1 MNDLRTRLAA
11 ALQRASHRIAGRHVY
26 LSTGCLHHDHD
37 YCQNMTGMQGT
48 KRPGLCKHCD
58 ARCICR
64 CHRTTSK
71 EQS

>member
-26 LSTGCLHHDHD
+26 QSTGCLHDDHD
-37 YCQNMTGMQGT
+37 YCQKMTGLAGA
-48 KRPGLCKHCD
+48 KRPGSCKHCD

-64 CHRTTSK
+64 CHRST
-71 EQS
+71 